1 MRRTFGSWPGHP
13 ERGSCPPSAGRPA
26 RRGAAS
32 AADSPA
38 RPAVRSG
45 GTRQHRFAP
54 RARRGDPR
62 VDLNFALDL
71 DGFQE
76 RTLKLAYTLYESSR
90 KRLEICARRRAT
102 GVDHANLPLRP
113 VKARP
118 CGPTACNCTIDYRHL
133 TAPNMMG
140 IDASIV
146 RATPQPA
153 PHARPPPPT
162 PAPCRPLAAPPR
174 YHRRDAN
181 HGGGDG
187 EAQAGGGSLSCRTA
201 PFFVFSFVMV
211 VRDKAVFPARVRRL
225 IYKMK

>member
-1 MRRTFGSWPGHP
+1 MAAAAAAL
-13 ERGSCPPSAGRPA
+13 PSARRCAAPLARGPATLNEAPVRPRPA
-26 RRGAAS
+26 DPPGGEPPLQPTRRP
-32 AADSPA
+32 DP
-38 RPAVRSG
+38 PLRSG

-76 RTLKLAYTLYESSR
+76 RTLKLAYTLYESPR

-102 GVDHANLPLRP
+102 GVDHRNLPLRP

-140 IDASIV
+140 ISAFNLNV
-146 RATPQPA
+146 
-153 PHARPPPPT
+153 PPP
-162 PAPCRPLAAPPR
+162 C
-174 YHRRDAN
+174 
-181 HGGGDG
+181 
-187 EAQAGGGSLSCRTA
+187 
-201 PFFVFSFVMV
+201 
-211 VRDKAVFPARVRRL
+211 ARAF
-225 IYKMK
+225 